1 MQYLKSDS
9 CSGLPCGTGFWYDPQ
24 NMKNNL
30 RLKARKSE
38 GQPFP
43 LKKDWE
49 NERSAK
55 RNKVITMLDNSKVSI
70 QKQVTFFKP
79 KKHIF

>member
-1 MQYLKSDS
+1 MILVQV
-9 CSGLPCGTGFWYDPQ
+9 LPCGTGLWYDPQ

-38 GQPFP
+38 GQPLA

-49 NERSAK
+49 K
-55 RNKVITMLDNSKVSI
+55 
-70 QKQVTFFKP
+70 
-79 KKHIF
+79 